1 MSRTLL
7 LRIAAVLSFLTAI
20 GHTIGTFMPVPPEH
34 EQMHSTIAIMK
45 RTMIPMPMGS
55 AKSYMQ
61 VLDGNNLCTTVL
73 VLLCGALLVW
83 IATAAKERVVDGVI
97 LLNALALAG
106 VSIISFLYFFPAP
119 AVFTG
124 VAAVLALLA
133 RGRAH
138 GTA

>member
-1 MSRTLL
+1 MSRSLL
-7 LRIAAVLSFLTAI
+7 LRIAAVLSFLTAV
-20 GHTIGTFMPVPPEH
+20 GHTIGTFMPVPA
-34 EQMHSTIAIMK
+34 EQERMHATIAIMK
-45 RTMIPMPMGS
+45 TTMIPMPMGS

-73 VLLCGALLVW
+73 VLLCAAVLTWL
-83 IATAAKERVVDGVI
+83 ATAPKERVADGVI

-106 VSIISFLYFFPAP
+106 VSVISFLYFFPAP

-124 VAAVLALLA
+124 VAATLALFA
-133 RGRAH
+133 RGREH